1 MLCIF
6 ILPVTEISGSCGHL
20 VIALHDNI
28 APENKSDDSLWNNKS
43 LGAQENKWLNERE
56 MQVNLNISFKIY
68 TSNSTW

>member
-43 LGAQENKWLNERE
+43 LGAQENK
-56 MQVNLNISFKIY
+56 
-68 TSNSTW
+68 